1 MRIFIVGSSGMLG
14 SECRKV
20 FSGDHQV
27 FCPEKREFNITNW
40 DMVIEGL
47 AAVSPH
53 VILNCAGRTDMGACE
68 KDDNGVRKVNVEGP
82 RNLAQA
88 SARFGCKMVHI
99 SCGHVFDGQKA
110 VPQPYFEDDPP
121 NPISGYGR
129 SKLESEAA
137 IKGNSPDY
145 IIVRSMWLYGAKGNN
160 MIKALLSQAL
170 SGPPKVL
177 RVPQDQVG
185 SPTWSY
191 RLALQIRNLIRNK
204 GRGTYHLTAS
214 GGCSRFDF
222 AAHVLDRLG
231 IKTPIEPCL
240 LKDLKQT
247 VREPVNGLLEN
258 RLAKKQGL
266 DVMVDWKEDLD
277 RFLDESGDELIKEV
291 KKR

>member
-20 FSGDHQV
+20 RDHQI
-27 FCPEKREFNITNW
+27 FCPEKRELDITNW
-40 DMVIEGL
+40 DMVIERL

-53 VILNCAGRTDMGACE
+53 VILNCAGRTDMEACE
-68 KDDNGVRKVNVEGP
+68 KDDDAVRKVNVEGP

-121 NPISGYGR
+121 NPLSGYGR

-137 IKGNSPDY
+137 IRGNSPDY
-145 IIVRSMWLYGAKGNN
+145 IIVRSMWLYGATGRN
-160 MIKALLSQAL
+160 MIKALLSRAL
-170 SGPPKVL
+170 AKRPDPL
-177 RVPQDQVG
+177 LIPQDQIG

-191 RLALQIRNLIRNK
+191 RLALQIKVLIENRGK
-204 GRGTYHLTAS
+204 GTYHATAS
-214 GGCSRFDF
+214 GSCSRFEF
-222 AAHVLDRLG
+222 AAHVLNRLA

-240 LKDLKQT
+240 LKDLKQP

-258 RLAKKQGL
+258 RLAKKQGI
-266 DVMVDWKEDLD
+266 DVMGDWKEDLD
-277 RFLDESGDELIKEV
+277 RFLDESGEDLIKEV